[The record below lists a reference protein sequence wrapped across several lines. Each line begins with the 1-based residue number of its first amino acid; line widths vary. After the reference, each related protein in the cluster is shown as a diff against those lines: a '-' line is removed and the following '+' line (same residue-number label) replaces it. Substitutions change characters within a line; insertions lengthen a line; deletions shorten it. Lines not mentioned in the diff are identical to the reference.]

1 MITHPVAAPRHRL
14 RLQRSAV
21 VMDVF
26 PARFA
31 GRQQLRKPLSVEVC
45 PMLSPEQSQTVII
58 DLDLHRQAAPGH
70 GVTSV

>member
-1 MITHPVAAPRHRL
+1 
-14 RLQRSAV
+14 
-21 VMDVF
+21 MDVF